1 MAKLTIHPSEV
12 SKETLKLIM
21 NGIIIPQ
28 APNMLIILKD
38 YANDCLPE
46 KYKHLD
52 ITKFPELVLTISP
65 ETLNAAIITEYKKTT
80 PI

>member
-21 NGIIIPQ
+21 NGIDIPQ
-28 APNMLIILKD
+28 TPNMLIMLKD
-38 YANDCLPE
+38 YANDSLPE

-52 ITKFPELVLTISP
+52 ITKFPELVITISP
-65 ETLNAAIITEYKKTT
+65 EALNTVIIATHTKVT
-80 PI
+80 PT